1 MNTTLIPVVALH
13 SLAAWRFAEAVLRQL
28 TQSLRQRLEARRRRR
43 DMRLTL
49 AALGAL
55 DDRALHDLG
64 LSRSE
69 LHSVA
74 ANPGDDTRSRI
85 SAP

>member
-1 MNTTLIPVVALH
+1 MNTTLIPVVAQH
-13 SLAAWRFAEAVLRQL
+13 SLAAWHIAEAVLQDLSRR
-28 TQSLRQRLEARRRRR
+28 LRQRLEERRRRR

-55 DDRALHDLG
+55 DDRTLHDLG

-85 SAP
+85 SVP

>member
-55 DDRALHDLG
+55 DDRTLHDLG